1 VENMLRDLLAHGID
15 VRTTKEDLH
24 AKLLVTDKVVVV
36 SSINLNKINLGF
48 NTSKRYWREN
58 TESAFVCKNSEVI
71 KVANKK
77 FLEVLNQSQGVE
89 VRLAGK
95 IEETVRKT
103 FAKTFGLRSSP
114 DARKLIARFILRKQ
128 LENRQVLTKIGKIT
142 KKLME
147 HYKRDKVERQDFI
160 SAILL
165 YYLSERKRDVANLME
180 KIREIDPTVNLT
192 EVINGLEFSGFVEK
206 EGDYFKINIAALFS

>member
-1 VENMLRDLLAHGID
+1 
-15 VRTTKEDLH
+15 
-24 AKLLVTDKVVVV
+24 
-36 SSINLNKINLGF
+36 
-48 NTSKRYWREN
+48 
-58 TESAFVCKNSEVI
+58 
-71 KVANKK
+71 
-77 FLEVLNQSQGVE
+77 
-89 VRLAGK
+89 
-95 IEETVRKT
+95 
-103 FAKTFGLRSSP
+103 
-114 DARKLIARFILRKQ
+114 
-128 LENRQVLTKIGKIT
+128 VLTKIGKIT